1 MPRTRQRH
9 VAGTETSYDFIAQT
23 VVEQQ
28 HQRRVVTSK
37 GYVGGLRAVI
47 ARHRVP
53 SAAECWQ
60 SRPW

>member
-1 MPRTRQRH
+1 
-9 VAGTETSYDFIAQT
+9 
-23 VVEQQ
+23 VEQQ